1 MHLASDTKLITNN
14 PSKVSNVSQYC
25 SAVIFEVRTNYPPSH
40 RLVVI
45 QFAPNLLFLI
55 LSQVYFLFRLFGGRD
70 GPPQEG
76 LFCIK

>member
-25 SAVIFEVRTNYPPSH
+25 SAVIFEVRTNYPLSH

-45 QFAPNLLFLI
+45 QFAHNLSF
-55 LSQVYFLFRLFGGRD
+55 
-70 GPPQEG
+70 
-76 LFCIK
+76 